1 MRIGLCL
8 SGGGAKGSYQ
18 AGVIKALYDRGI
30 KDFAAISGTSI
41 GAING
46 YFVFTGNVEKLEYM
60 WINIEENS
68 ENNVQIVN
76 NTVDNSELIK
86 ILDELDNN
94 SKEKTKFYVNYV
106 NINNKQIKEEVK
118 DRSTLDKLGAMDYIK
133 YSSLLPFNPKGTL
146 SLRDQFIK
154 DVNENLYEGCNLDG
168 GLVRNTLIEPLIND
182 NLDKIIIVATR
193 HDYIIQD
200 DIKSKI
206 DESKLVVVRP
216 KTILTS
222 QDTLRFNKEF
232 CEKMFKEG
240 YEIGKTLNIS
250 N

>member
-18 AGVIKALYDRGI
+18 AGVIKSLYDRGVNQ
-30 KDFAAISGTSI
+30 FASISGTSI

-46 YFVFTGNVEKLEYM
+46 YFVFTGNVEKLEDM

-68 ENNVQIVN
+68 ENNIKIVN
-76 NTVDNSELIK
+76 NAVDNSKLIE

-94 SKEKTKFYVNYV
+94 SKENPKFYVNYV

-118 DRSTLDKLGAMDYIK
+118 DISIVDKLKAMDYIK
-133 YSSLLPFNPKGTL
+133 YSSLLPFNPKGAL
-146 SLRDQFIK
+146 NLRDQFIK

-182 NLDKIIIVATR
+182 SLDKIIIISTR
-193 HDYIIQD
+193 QDYTIPD
-200 DIKSKI
+200 DIKLKI
-206 DESKLVVVRP
+206 DENKLEVVRP

-222 QDTLRFNKEF
+222 QDTLKFNKEF

-240 YEIGKTLNIS
+240 YDIGKTLNI
-250 N
+250 NN

>member
-18 AGVIKALYDRGI
+18 AGVIKSLYDRGVN
-30 KDFAAISGTSI
+30 KFASISGTSI

-46 YFVFTGNVEKLEYM
+46 YFVFTGNVEKLEDM

-68 ENNVQIVN
+68 ENNIKIVN
-76 NTVDNSELIK
+76 NAVDNSKLIE

-94 SKEKTKFYVNYV
+94 SKENPKFYVNYV

-118 DRSTLDKLGAMDYIK
+118 DISIVDKLKAMDYIK
-133 YSSLLPFNPKGTL
+133 YSSLLPFNPKGAL
-146 SLRDQFIK
+146 NLRDQFIK

-182 NLDKIIIVATR
+182 SLDKIIIISTR
-193 HDYIIQD
+193 QDYTIPD
-200 DIKSKI
+200 DIKLKI
-206 DESKLVVVRP
+206 DENKLEVVRP

-222 QDTLRFNKEF
+222 QDTLKFNKEF

-240 YEIGKTLNIS
+240 YDIGKTLNI
-250 N
+250 NN

>member
-18 AGVIKALYDRGI
+18 AGVIKALYDMGI
-30 KDFAAISGTSI
+30 KDFTSISGTSI

-60 WINIEENS
+60 WTNINEGSENS
-68 ENNVQIVN
+68 IQIVN
-76 NTVDNSELIK
+76 NTVDNSELVN
-86 ILDELDNN
+86 ILGGLHNN

-106 NINNKQIKEEVK
+106 SINNKQIKENVK
-118 DRSTLDKLGAMDYIK
+118 DISTLDKSLSLDCIK

-146 SLRDQFIK
+146 GLKEQFIK
-154 DVNENLYEGCNLDG
+154 DVNENLYEGYNLDG

-182 NLDKIIIVATR
+182 NLDKIIIIATR
-193 HDYIIQD
+193 HDYILQD

-206 DESKLVVVRP
+206 DENKLIVVRP

-222 QDTLRFNKEF
+222 QDTLKFKKDF

-240 YEIGKTLNIS
+240 YDIGSKLNI
-250 N
+250 NN